1 MTVIPRASS
10 TVASPARTAA
20 VASTSTTRPSST
32 TTARPSASSPAS
44 GSSTAAL
51 RSTIRPLS
59 RVRSLR
65 SVPAWSPTGYPAPM
79 DVSVGTFNLNN
90 LFSRFNFEAQVDEIV
105 EDDPDSGLTATYTF
119 NDPERFRLR
128 TYQGRLVRG
137 KNPADQDTI
146 GARIAA
152 MDLDVLCA
160 QEVEDIDTLRFFAAR
175 HLDGRYRY
183 LVLVE
188 GNDPRL
194 IDLAVLSR
202 LPLGAVA
209 SHQHAVHPEDPAEA
223 VFSRD
228 LLEVDILHPT
238 NGSRLFTVFNN
249 HLKSQFVP
257 FGQDP
262 VAGKEASDTRR
273 RRQAET
279 VERLVA
285 ARTRPDS
292 RYLILG
298 DMNDPPD
305 APSLAAIAASEQLQ
319 LVNGLDPP
327 LQGSRPAGPLRA
339 VRPDLAEPL
348 PGRPPDRRLHRPPH
362 PPRRRRQRPR
372 PLLGHPHPLS
382 DRREVRRC
390 PSSSTTPS
398 SGCATSTSRP
408 PSWPRSSGS
417 GRRSPMGR
425 SWSCRSTT
433 TSPWTSPTTTARRI
447 PSTTRSWSA
456 R

>member
-1 MTVIPRASS
+1 
-10 TVASPARTAA
+10 
-20 VASTSTTRPSST
+20 
-32 TTARPSASSPAS
+32 
-44 GSSTAAL
+44 
-51 RSTIRPLS
+51 
-59 RVRSLR
+59 
-65 SVPAWSPTGYPAPM
+65 M

-105 EDDPDSGLTATYTF
+105 DDDPDSGLTATYTF

-128 TYQGRLVRG
+128 TYQGRLVHG

-146 GARIAA
+146 AARIAT

-160 QEVEDIDTLRFFAAR
+160 QEVEDIDTLRFFAAQ
-175 HLDGRYRY
+175 HLGGRYRY

-228 LLEVDILHPT
+228 LLEVDILHPA
-238 NGSRLFTVFNN
+238 NGSRLFSVFNN

-257 FGQDP
+257 FDQDP
-262 VAGKEASDTRR
+262 VAGKEANDTRR

-292 RYLILG
+292 RYLVLG
-298 DMNDPPD
+298 DMNDSPD
-305 APSLAAIAASEQLQ
+305 AAPLAAITSSAQLG
-319 LVNGLDPP
+319 LVNGLAQPT
-327 LQGSRPAGPLRA
+327 
-339 VRPDLAEPL
+339 ET
-348 PGRPPDRRLHRPPH
+348 RPPKADHPPPPASGAWTHRFKEPGQPARYELFDQIWLSPGLAGHQTGAFIDRRTRHGGDGSDHDPAWVT
-362 PPRRRRQRPR
+362 
-372 PLLGHPHPLS
+372 LS
-382 DRREVRRC
+382 F
-390 PSSSTTPS
+390 
-398 SGCATSTSRP
+398 
-408 PSWPRSSGS
+408 
-417 GRRSPMGR
+417 
-425 SWSCRSTT
+425 
-433 TSPWTSPTTTARRI
+433 
-447 PSTTRSWSA
+447 
-456 R
+456 